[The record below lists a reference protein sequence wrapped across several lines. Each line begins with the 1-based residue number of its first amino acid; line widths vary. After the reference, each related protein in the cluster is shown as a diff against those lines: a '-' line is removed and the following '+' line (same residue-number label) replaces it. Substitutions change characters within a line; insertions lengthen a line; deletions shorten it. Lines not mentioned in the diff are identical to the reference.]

1 MLKNDLFHSYE
12 EATKQFYTLYQP
24 KNNPMYPPKTEYDPE
39 IGQHKKCR
47 IEKCLEKWICLI
59 NMRNLQNSFLTSPNL
74 KLAN

>member
-12 EATKQFYTLYQP
+12 EATKQFYTLYLP

-47 IEKCLEKWICLI
+47 IEKYLEKLICLI
-59 NMRNLQNSFLTSPNL
+59 NMRNLQTVF
-74 KLAN
+74 